1 MCYFL
6 EVIPNNKV
14 VVHQLFVVVVGVT
27 FSESFKI
34 IEEFNMC
41 VWTGQMGQVR
51 GHITPTPMAKN
62 KIVDIMGCGCC
73 CWHASFGSCQTGT

>member
-6 EVIPNNKV
+6 EVIPNNKG

-34 IEEFNMC
+34 IEEFNM
-41 VWTGQMGQVR
+41 VYGQDRWGR
-51 GHITPTPMAKN
+51 
-62 KIVDIMGCGCC
+62 
-73 CWHASFGSCQTGT
+73 